1 MGVSLNFHFLNL
13 FLGNLSLY
21 NYYSLDSFL
30 SLGVPSGG
38 QFPPVRTSEQVLES
52 LSNDAFAS

>member
-1 MGVSLNFHFLNL
+1 MPNL
-13 FLGNLSLY
+13 LVATWVII
-21 NYYSLDSFL
+21 YYSLDSFL

-52 LSNDAFAS
+52 LSNDAFASKLC